1 MSLLFVFISLF
12 LPLRWYTWVFLVLFL
27 LCVWFIRF
35 VPYEVNEDDDYTSY
49 ENMAVFVISMYQ
61 YVTLAIIFSKG
72 RPYRKTIFTNCESST
87 ILKLISLHGICA
99 EKENYLTKIL
109 VSLIGQRLNYMYI
122 TLHDIHVYTLP
133 HAKL

>member
-1 MSLLFVFISLF
+1 MLNTTLEKFLSKMNVSFICFHFSIFTTQMIYVGIYILSIIF
-12 LPLRWYTWVFLVLFL
+12 AVCLIYL
-27 LCVWFIRF
+27 RF

-87 ILKLISLHGICA
+87 ILKLYPCMEYVQRKKITSQ
-99 EKENYLTKIL
+99 KYL
-109 VSLIGQRLNYMYI
+109 
-122 TLHDIHVYTLP
+122 
-133 HAKL
+133 